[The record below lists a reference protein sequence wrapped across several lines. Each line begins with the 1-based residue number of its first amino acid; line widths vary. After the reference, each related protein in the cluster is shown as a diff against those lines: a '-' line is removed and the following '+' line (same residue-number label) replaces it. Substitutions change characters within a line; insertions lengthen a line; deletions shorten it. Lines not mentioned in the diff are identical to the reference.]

1 MFSRLTKRIWHGFQ
15 VELSS
20 GKEVADV
27 LPNIEEIRKCA
38 GRGVI
43 VTAPAPAGSGYDF
56 FTRFFCPKFGIDEV
70 LIHSD
75 SEAALTISP

>member
-1 MFSRLTKRIWHGFQ
+1 

-27 LPNIEEIRKCA
+27 LPNIEEIRKCT

-43 VTAPAPAGSGYDF
+43 TTGPRPAGSGYNF
-56 FTRFFCPKFGIDEV
+56 FMCFFFPKWGIDEV
-70 LIHSD
+70 M
-75 SEAALTISP
+75 T

>member
-1 MFSRLTKRIWHGFQ
+1 VLLTTRVCHGFQ

-27 LPNIEEIRKCA
+27 LPNIEEIRKCS

-43 VTAPAPAGSGYDF
+43 ITGPAPAGSGYDF

-70 LIHSD
+70 M
-75 SEAALTISP
+75 A